1 MRVCWRVGVVAAT
14 MAALSGLWGCS
25 EPASNNELVVY
36 TSRND
41 HLIKPVFD
49 AYTAETGITIRYI
62 TDNASALA
70 ARIKAEGERTPAD
83 LLITVDAGN
92 LWNAAQMEL
101 LQPVESVVLDANVP
115 ESFTDPDKQWYGL
128 TKRARTIVYSTDRVD
143 PEALS
148 SYEALADP
156 AWKGRLCL
164 RTSKKVY
171 NQSLVATLIERLGTE
186 KAEAVVTGWV
196 GNLATDVF
204 SNDTALMEAIVA
216 GQCDVGIVNTY
227 YYGRMKRDNPQ
238 LPLSLF
244 WANQA
249 ESGVHINISGG
260 AVTKY
265 APHPEEAKALLEWM
279 TQPEAQHLLAE
290 LNLEYPVNPTV
301 ASAEEVKSWGEFSE
315 DDLNVSVAG
324 ALQVEAVKLMD
335 RAGYR

>member
-1 MRVCWRVGVVAAT
+1 MRVIGVMAVALV
-14 MAALSGLWGCS
+14 ALAGLWGCS
-25 EPASNNELVVY
+25 EPAADNELVVY

-49 AYTAETGITIRYI
+49 AYTEETGITIRYI

-92 LWNAAQMEL
+92 LWNAAEMEL
-101 LQPVESVVLDANVP
+101 LQPVESVVLESNVP
-115 ESFTDPDKQWYGL
+115 ASYTDPAKQWFGL
-128 TKRARTIVYSTDRVD
+128 TKRARTIVYSTERVN
-143 PEALS
+143 PENLS
-148 SYEALADP
+148 SYEALAEP
-156 AWKGRLCL
+156 EWKGRLCL

-171 NQSLVATLIERLGTE
+171 NQSLVATMIERLGSE

-244 WANQA
+244 WANQQD
-249 ESGVHINISGG
+249 SGVHINISGG
-260 AVTKY
+260 AVTRY
-265 APHPEEAKALLEWM
+265 APHPEQAKALLEWM
-279 TQPEAQHLLAE
+279 TQPKAQHLLAE
-290 LNLEYPVNPTV
+290 INLEYPVSPSV
-301 ASAEEVKSWGEFSE
+301 QPAEEVKSWGEFRE

-324 ALQVEAVKLMD
+324 ALQVDAVKLMD

>member
-1 MRVCWRVGVVAAT
+1 MAGAL
-14 MAALSGLWGCS
+14 AALAGLWGCS
-25 EPASNNELVVY
+25 EPAAENELVVY

-49 AYTAETGITIRYI
+49 AYTEETGTTIRYI

-92 LWNAAQMEL
+92 LWNAAEMEL

-115 ESFTDPDKQWYGL
+115 ASFTDPDKQWFGL
-128 TKRARTIVYSTDRVD
+128 TKRARTLVYSTERVN
-143 PEALS
+143 PENLS
-148 SYEALADP
+148 SYEALAEPD
-156 AWKGRLCL
+156 WKGRLCL

-171 NQSLVATLIERLGTE
+171 NQSLVATMIERLGSE
-186 KAEAVVTGWV
+186 QAEAVVSGWV

-227 YYGRMKRDNPQ
+227 YFGRMKRDNPQ

-244 WANQA
+244 WANQ
-249 ESGVHINISGG
+249 ESSGVHINISGG

-265 APHPEEAKALLEWM
+265 APHPEQAKALLEWM
-279 TQPEAQHLLAE
+279 TQPKAQALLAE
-290 LNLEYPVNPTV
+290 INLEYPVNPTV
-301 ASAEEVKSWGEFSE
+301 EPAEEVKSWGEFRE

-324 ALQVEAVKLMD
+324 ALQVDAVKLMD